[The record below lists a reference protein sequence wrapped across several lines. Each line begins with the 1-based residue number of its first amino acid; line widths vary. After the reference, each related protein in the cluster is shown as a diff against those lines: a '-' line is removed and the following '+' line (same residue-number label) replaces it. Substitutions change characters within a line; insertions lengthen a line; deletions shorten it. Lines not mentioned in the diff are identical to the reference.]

1 MTTTGVFQLLN
12 QVFQL
17 VLTVFLDCT
26 NTIMENPLLL
36 VPILISIGGMIIFF
50 GVSVFKRLGVKGV
63 SSSGR
68 RRRRR

>member
-1 MTTTGVFQLLN
+1 MTTTGVFGLLS

-17 VLTVFLDCT
+17 VLTVFLDCA

-36 VPILISIGGMIIFF
+36 VPIIISIGGMIILF
-50 GVSVFKRLGVKGV
+50 GVGVFKRLGVKGV